1 MLADVELSYIASEVI
16 TLTDTGTSSTRL
28 EHITALSD
36 QEAFPL
42 DGNMTQP
49 FLPASPA
56 DHLLYFAFL
65 NAKEER
71 TIRMYVDMVLPE
83 ERIPYDIPQPD
94 QSATNWHGNSGTVRD
109 GEPPCGNGGSGRNR
123 RADTKRFH

>member
-65 NAKEER
+65 NAKER
-71 TIRMYVDMVLPE
+71 TDHQNVCRY
-83 ERIPYDIPQPD
+83 
-94 QSATNWHGNSGTVRD
+94 GTA
-109 GEPPCGNGGSGRNR
+109 R
-123 RADTKRFH
+123 RKDTV